1 VHDLDL
7 TGTDELIHRRPAD
20 RQHASRFD
28 HGRQQNPVWSFSPF
42 VPVSFITTDKR
53 ARAVK
58 RDNGNRGQSENHTDA
73 SAMPDTGGS
82 RVSAISVARA
92 AT

>member
-1 VHDLDL
+1 MVNNR
-7 TGTDELIHRRPAD
+7 TP
-20 RQHASRFD
+20 S
-28 HGRQQNPVWSFSPF
+28 GRSVLSF
-42 VPVSFITTDKR
+42 PVSFITTDKR